1 MQITVMATA
10 TPTRAGPDD
19 LRKRFESL
27 RVEEFGRLDEAG
39 QVYLDYTGSGL
50 YAASHLRAHE
60 EYLEH
65 HVLGNPHSENPASA
79 AATRIVDEARLRI
92 LDFFGA
98 DPEEFCVVFTSNAS
112 TALKLV
118 GESFPFGPGS
128 RFVLTEDNHNSV
140 NGIRMYAEARGAE
153 TTYLPLDDELR
164 LDTTVEIPSAGRGPS
179 LFAFPAQSNFSGV
192 KHPLELV
199 ERARSLGYHVLL
211 DTAAYA
217 PTSPLELDE
226 VRPDFACI
234 SFYKMF
240 GFPTGLGALIAR
252 RESLDTLHRP
262 WFAGG
267 TVEFVSVANR
277 VHRLVPGGVGFEDG
291 TLNFLGIAAVASGLD
306 FLSGVGM
313 PRVRERVR
321 TLTRELLGIL
331 TRLRH
336 PGGEPAI
343 RIYGPATC
351 GGRGG
356 TVAFNFVDPEGRPI
370 PFSVVEHA
378 AGEAG
383 IALRGGCFCN
393 PGAAERALELPAG
406 AMLHCLNTI
415 PPGDFSLKAAAD
427 CLEGTVAVGA
437 LRASV
442 SVPTVEA
449 DLERLEAFLTE
460 FVEGVSAGAG

>member
-1 MQITVMATA
+1 MD
-10 TPTRAGPDD
+10 AGA
-19 LRKRFESL
+19 LRRRFEAL
-27 RVEEFGRLDEAG
+27 RVKEFGRLDEAG

-79 AATRIVDEARLRI
+79 AATRIVDEARHRI

-98 DPEEFCVVFTSNAS
+98 DPDEFCVVFTANAS
-112 TALKLV
+112 AALKLV
-118 GESFPFGPGS
+118 GESFPFESGS

-140 NGIRMYAEARGAE
+140 NGIRIYAEGRGAE

-164 LDTTVEIPSAGRGPS
+164 LDPSAKIPPAGDEES

-199 ERARSLGYHVLL
+199 GRARSLGYRVLL
-211 DTAAYA
+211 DTAAYV
-217 PTSPLELDE
+217 PTSPLVLDD

-252 RESLDTLHRP
+252 REALAALHRP

-267 TVEFVSVANR
+267 TVEFVSVASR

-306 FLSGVGM
+306 FLSRVGM
-313 PRVRERVR
+313 PRVRERVQR
-321 TLTRELLGIL
+321 LTARLLGIL
-331 TRLRH
+331 SDVRH
-336 PGGEPAI
+336 PGGQPAV
-343 RIYGPATC
+343 RIYGPRHC
-351 GGRGG
+351 DGRGG
-356 TVAFNFVDPEGRPI
+356 TVAFNLAGPEGR
-370 PFSVVEHA
+370 SVHFAAVERA
-378 AGEAG
+378 ASEAG
-383 IALRGGCFCN
+383 IAIRGGCFCN

-415 PPGDFSLKAAAD
+415 PPGDFTLQAAAE

-442 SVPTVEA
+442 SIPTTEA
-449 DLERLEAFLTE
+449 DLDRLETFLTE
-460 FVEGVSAGAG
+460 FVGS